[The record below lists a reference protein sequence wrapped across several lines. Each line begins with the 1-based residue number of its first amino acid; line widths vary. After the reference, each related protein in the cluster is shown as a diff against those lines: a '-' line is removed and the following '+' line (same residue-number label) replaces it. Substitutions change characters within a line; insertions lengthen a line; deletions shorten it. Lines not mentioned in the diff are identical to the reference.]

1 MHIIVQLHS
10 FWFAIAPVIKIK
22 RVILQ
27 ALIAGIGIA
36 VIQFVDYHHLY
47 WGLGNK
53 LFSEQLMLTSGT
65 FAFFIT
71 FSLSM
76 PLYCRQ
82 TELVTKKL
90 TFFRN
95 LALSLAVNC
104 SVIAACVVSGV
115 AIIVWLS
122 GDTRSTLLF
131 MIFYVYFLSSAELT
145 ANLLRLRQPS
155 KLLVIMIGVVIA
167 LPLAAQIYKMDI

>member
-1 MHIIVQLHS
+1 M
-10 FWFAIAPVIKIK
+10 
-22 RVILQ
+22 
-27 ALIAGIGIA
+27 
-36 VIQFVDYHHLY
+36 
-47 WGLGNK
+47 
-53 LFSEQLMLTSGT
+53 
-65 FAFFIT
+65 
-71 FSLSM
+71 SL

-104 SVIAACVVSGV
+104 SVIAAGVVNGV

-131 MIFYVYFLSSAELT
+131 MIFYVYFLSLGELT

-155 KLLVIMIGVVIA
+155 NLLVIMINVVIA
-167 LPLAAQIYKMDI
+167 LPLAAQIYKMGI

>member
-71 FSLSM
+71 FSLSL

-104 SVIAACVVSGV
+104 SIIAGLCS
-115 AIIVWLS
+115 
-122 GDTRSTLLF
+122 
-131 MIFYVYFLSSAELT
+131 
-145 ANLLRLRQPS
+145 
-155 KLLVIMIGVVIA
+155 
-167 LPLAAQIYKMDI
+167 